1 MEQRLRSILYG
12 NSTFSLISSSAC
24 IFMSKSIANTMGISA
39 SDEILSIGIG
49 VLLFAGYVLFVAKQ
63 NPLKKGLVK
72 SVIVMDFF
80 WVLGSLLIIA
90 LNPFSLSNTGL
101 LMVAIVALFVLVFGT
116 LQTIT
121 LKKI

>member
-1 MEQRLRSILYG
+1 MEQRLRNILYG
-12 NSTFSLISSSAC
+12 NTSFSLISSLAC
-24 IFMSKSIANTMGISA
+24 IFMAKSIANTMGIQS
-39 SDEILSIGIG
+39 SQEILFIGIG

-72 SVIVMDFF
+72 SVIAMDFF

-90 LNPFSLSNTGL
+90 LNPFALSNAGILIIT
-101 LMVAIVALFVLVFGT
+101 IVALFVLIFGT

>member
-1 MEQRLRSILYG
+1 MEQRLRTILYS
-12 NSTFSLISSSAC
+12 NCTFSLISSLAC
-24 IFMSKSIANTMGISA
+24 IFMSKSIANTMGITA
-39 SDEILSIGIG
+39 SDETLSIGSG

-63 NPLKKGLVK
+63 NPLKKSLVK

-80 WVLGSLLIIA
+80 WVLCSLLIIV
-90 LNPFSLSNTGL
+90 LNPFDLSYAGL
-101 LMVAIVALFVLVFGT
+101 LIVAVVALFVLIFGT